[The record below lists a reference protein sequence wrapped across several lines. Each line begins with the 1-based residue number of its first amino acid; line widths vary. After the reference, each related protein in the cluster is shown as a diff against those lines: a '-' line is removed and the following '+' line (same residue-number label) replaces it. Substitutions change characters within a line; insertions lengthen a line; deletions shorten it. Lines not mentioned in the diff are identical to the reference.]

1 MLRSRRALQ
10 IVKRSELSIKKV
22 SGWMLLLKLLVTPLF
37 IAGATL
43 AGRKYGPGASGWL
56 VGLPLTAGPVALFLA
71 LEQGTGFASRAAQST
86 LLGPISVAI
95 YVLAYCWCSLHSG
108 WFVCWLCSW
117 SVFFVVTAIFDQFS
131 VLVPIAFFAVIGF
144 LLVAL
149 LLLPREQKIVA
160 KSSQVAP
167 QWDLAGR
174 MLAATVMVVL
184 LTSSA
189 QSLGPRLSGLLSPLP
204 LFSTILVIFT
214 HHLQGATA
222 ARSLL
227 RGVVIGSFAYEAF
240 FVIVTVLVGPRG
252 ILIAFSLA
260 LLGALLTQGSTLWIL
275 RGMPR
280 PFSRRTKGAS

>member
-1 MLRSRRALQ
+1 ML
-10 IVKRSELSIKKV
+10 V
-22 SGWMLLLKLLVTPLF
+22 LKLLLTPLF

-43 AGRKYGPGASGWL
+43 AGRKYGPIASGWL

-71 LEQGTGFASRAAQST
+71 LEQGTLFASRAAQST
-86 LLGPISVAI
+86 LLGPISVAT
-95 YVLAYCWCSLHSG
+95 YVLAYCWCSLRSG

-117 SVFFVVTAIFDQFS
+117 SVFFVVTAIFNQLS
-131 VLVPIAFFAVIGF
+131 VPVPVAFFAVVGF

-149 LLLPREQKIVA
+149 LMLPREQEIVD
-160 KSSQVAP
+160 KPSQVAP

-184 LTSSA
+184 LTGSA

-204 LFSTILVIFT
+204 LFSTILVLFT
-214 HHLQGATA
+214 HHLQGGTA

-227 RGVVIGSFAYEAF
+227 RGVVIGSFAYEVF
-240 FVIVTVLVGPRG
+240 FLIVTVLVEPRG

-260 LLGALLTQGSTLWIL
+260 LLGALLTQGCTLWIL

-280 PFSRRTKGAS
+280 PFSCRTKGAS